1 MDEEFKDIPQSP
13 LHSAVYYS
21 HYSAV
26 RFLVEKGFDVFRLN
40 TEGRT
45 PCQLADEDDHE
56 IIDILR
62 RAEANQRKVA
72 DERSTRVTDVSDD
85 ETVKGVVKKVLPRQ
99 HVQSGP
105 TENGLNS
112 LRTKETCDLP
122 DVSEFEKTC
131 GNNDK
136 LNPENFDSR
145 KRKETDV
152 DAFSRKEIEKL
163 NITKQKSIFF
173 PSPSS
178 LSLYQRMQKTHHIY
192 AFLTNCC

>member
-62 RAEANQRKVA
+62 RGIVLINSVCIICYSQSNI
-72 DERSTRVTDVSDD
+72 RSI
-85 ETVKGVVKKVLPRQ
+85 
-99 HVQSGP
+99 
-105 TENGLNS
+105 LN
-112 LRTKETCDLP
+112 
-122 DVSEFEKTC
+122 
-131 GNNDK
+131 
-136 LNPENFDSR
+136 
-145 KRKETDV
+145 
-152 DAFSRKEIEKL
+152 
-163 NITKQKSIFF
+163 
-173 PSPSS
+173 
-178 LSLYQRMQKTHHIY
+178 
-192 AFLTNCC
+192 